1 MEPVTDT
8 HKTQLREN
16 AARNLRALRKKK
28 KLSQEALAERSGLS
42 LSYISEIERG
52 NREPT
57 LETIEKLAA
66 GLGVAPQALL
76 VNP

>member
-66 GLGVAPQALL
+66 GLGVQPQALL